1 MSKKVKVTE
10 PLRVSSTVWK
20 TLLEIEA
27 LRTRERKI
35 IRNLWRDLKEDK
47 TQKIHQLV
55 FEQAMSS
62 SSVFPSVSKK
72 ELEDWIIENISTVII
87 TLIEQGDIIVL
98 EQEPNRTVKW
108 LKNQLTKITERK
120 EEKKAE

>member
-1 MSKKVKVTE
+1 MNKKVKVTE
-10 PLRVSSTVWK
+10 PIRVSSTVWK

-47 TQKIHQLV
+47 TQRIHQLV
-55 FEQAMSS
+55 FEQALSS
-62 SSVFPSVSKK
+62 SSAFPSVSKK

-87 TLIEQGDIIVL
+87 TLIEQGDIIVM
-98 EQEPNRTVKW
+98 EPEESKSVKW
-108 LKNQLTKITERK
+108 LRNLLTKIFERK
-120 EEKKAE
+120 GEDIEE

>member
-35 IRNLWRDLKEDK
+35 IRNLWRDLKEYK
-47 TQKIHQLV
+47 TQTIHQLV

-62 SSVFPSVSKK
+62 SSAFPSVSKK

>member
-1 MSKKVKVTE
+1 
-10 PLRVSSTVWK
+10 
-20 TLLEIEA
+20 
-27 LRTRERKI
+27 
-35 IRNLWRDLKEDK
+35 
-47 TQKIHQLV
+47 
-55 FEQAMSS
+55 SS
-62 SSVFPSVSKK
+62 SAFPSVSKK

>member
-47 TQKIHQLV
+47 TQTIHQLV

-62 SSVFPSVSKK
+62 SSAFPSVSKK